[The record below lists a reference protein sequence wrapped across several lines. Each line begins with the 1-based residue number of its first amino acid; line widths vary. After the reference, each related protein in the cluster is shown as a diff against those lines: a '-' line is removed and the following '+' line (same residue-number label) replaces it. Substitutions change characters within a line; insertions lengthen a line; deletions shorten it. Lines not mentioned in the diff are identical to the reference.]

1 MYLYIYTCPLTKINN
16 RLKNVRAHGQHSLEH
31 VSSIYSI
38 NTSLE
43 LKLTSKERMKDRGS
57 TLSEWQAW
65 VKKNEDRLKH
75 PADYESKF
83 VLQILAKIPG
93 LCTSDV
99 ISQYAFVD
107 RDGKNRR
114 IDFVIRNKEKGW
126 KLAIEVDGL
135 TKLCK
140 TKDSRTAD
148 YNSYDDF
155 LFRQNSLVC
164 EIPSLLRYTN
174 MRFLNHED
182 SVIEEISERLEEQR
196 KKHEE
201 ELEEIALIESLK
213 KKDTNT
219 DCVDNALEAV
229 PESAVYRSESINGVS
244 PSNSPSKQS
253 KIFLWMASVFLIGLA
268 FAYLSQNKT
277 EQDFSSVPKT
287 METMSTVSNHIH
299 NVNDASTDASV
310 KSLNI
315 RIPSG
320 QARANLGRNAEVCGK
335 LAQIV
340 MKNHTVYLNFE
351 KPFPYNDF
359 TAVIKNIDS
368 NKLIEFDEK
377 IGKPLCVTG
386 VIRLF
391 GKKPGMFITKHF

>member
-1 MYLYIYTCPLTKINN
+1 M
-16 RLKNVRAHGQHSLEH
+16 
-31 VSSIYSI
+31 
-38 NTSLE
+38 
-43 LKLTSKERMKDRGS
+43 
-57 TLSEWQAW
+57 SEWQDW
-65 VKKNEDRLKH
+65 VKKNEERLKH
-75 PADYESKF
+75 PADYESDF

-99 ISQYAFVD
+99 IPQYKFVD

-114 IDFVIRNKEKGW
+114 IDFVIRNNEKGW
-126 KLAIEVDGL
+126 ELAIEVDGL

-140 TKDSRTAD
+140 PKEYKIAD
-148 YNSYDDF
+148 YNLYDDF

-164 EIPSLLRYTN
+164 VIPSLLRYTN
-174 MRFLNHED
+174 MRFLNHGD

-213 KKDTNT
+213 KKDANT

-244 PSNSPSKQS
+244 PSNSLPKQS
-253 KIFLWMASVFLIGLA
+253 KIFLWVASVFLFGLA
-268 FAYLSQNKT
+268 FAYLSQNETK
-277 EQDFSSVPKT
+277 QDFSTSLNATPIKFQ
-287 METMSTVSNHIH
+287 VSNQDH
-299 NVNDASTDASV
+299 NVNDASTDE
-310 KSLNI
+310 SLESMNI
-315 RIPSG
+315 KIASG
-320 QARANLGRNAEVCGK
+320 QARTNLGRNAEVCGK

-340 MKNHTVYLNFE
+340 MKDHTAYLNFE

-359 TAVIKNIDS
+359 TAVITNVDS
-368 NKLIEFDEK
+368 NELIEFDEK